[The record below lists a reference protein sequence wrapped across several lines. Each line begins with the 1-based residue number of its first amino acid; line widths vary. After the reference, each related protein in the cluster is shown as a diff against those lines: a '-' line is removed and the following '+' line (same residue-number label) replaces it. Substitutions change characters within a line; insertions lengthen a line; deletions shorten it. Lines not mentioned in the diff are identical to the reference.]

1 MYCPSM
7 RIQGNHLTYQYP
19 NSPRYVFKDL
29 DFNISEPG
37 FHALFG
43 PSGVGKTTLARLLAG
58 LENGY
63 GGRFHAEDIARTLYS
78 YNTERLPGW
87 TAVGDHLRRVT
98 PDNRRDLLD
107 RLIATFGLTEHLGSR
122 FRQLSMGQQN
132 RVNLARYLVQDFD
145 VLIMDESLANVDEA
159 TREKIILGI
168 KAAFSDKLFL
178 YISHNVTEVARFCRE
193 ILVLRGA
200 KRSPQAVSVQG
211 RDQKDGRRPR
221 QDDLERTMLEI
232 VHAA

>member
-1 MYCPSM
+1 M

-29 DFNISEPG
+29 DFTLSEPG

-58 LENGY
+58 LQTDFSGQF
-63 GGRFHAEDIARTLYS
+63 RAEAVSRTLYS

-87 TAVGDHLRRVT
+87 TGVGDHLRRVT
-98 PDNRRDLLD
+98 PENRTDLLNE
-107 RLIATFGLTEHLGSR
+107 LVATFGLTEHLGSR

-168 KAAFSDKLFL
+168 KAVFSGKLFL

-200 KRSPQAVSVQG
+200 KRSPQAVSVRGQ
-211 RDQKDGRRPR
+211 DQTDGQRPR
-221 QDDLERTMLEI
+221 EAELERTMLEI

>member
-1 MYCPSM
+1 M
-7 RIQGNHLTYQYP
+7 RIRARHLTYRYP
-19 NSPRYVFKDL
+19 NAPLYVFKDL
-29 DFNISEPG
+29 DFTIAEPG

-43 PSGVGKTTLARLLAG
+43 PSGVGKTTLARLLAN
-58 LENGY
+58 LENDCSGEF
-63 GGRFHAEDIARTLYS
+63 RAEGVSRTLYS

-87 TAVGDHLRRVT
+87 TAVGDHLWRVT
-98 PDNRRDLLD
+98 PDGRRDLMD
-107 RLIATFGLTEHLGSR
+107 RLIATFGLTEHLGAR

-132 RVNLARYLVQDFD
+132 RVNLARYLIQDFD

-168 KAAFSDKLFL
+168 KDAFPDKLFL

-200 KRSPQAVSVQG
+200 KRSPQATAVRG
-211 RDQKDGRRPR
+211 RDQKDGRRPL
-221 QDDLERTMLEI
+221 QADLERTMLEI